1 MCFSHVTITIA
12 GMSVSVCIMLHKASE
27 IFDAA
32 LLHRELVRFE
42 NQTNTHTHTCIDQ
55 ALYSLLVRCVLCF
68 SVVLE
73 RLTSDENGMR
83 WDKNNNTQRHEHWTL
98 NINTLTTVLNVSCAL
113 PLASKRR
120 KTNNFDYI
128 IYSACILYRL
138 SDWHIRTHACTHTRF
153 GSTTITYGSIAPNTS
168 RYRYISSER
177 TTTQGH
183 TQNWKHTR
191 EVGEPPN
198 KKGL

>member
-1 MCFSHVTITIA
+1 MPRYSI
-12 GMSVSVCIMLHKASE
+12 VSLYVLKIRRTL
-27 IFDAA
+27 
-32 LLHRELVRFE
+32 
-42 NQTNTHTHTCIDQ
+42 THTCIDQ

-177 TTTQGH
+177 TTTQ
-183 TQNWKHTR
+183 NWKQTR